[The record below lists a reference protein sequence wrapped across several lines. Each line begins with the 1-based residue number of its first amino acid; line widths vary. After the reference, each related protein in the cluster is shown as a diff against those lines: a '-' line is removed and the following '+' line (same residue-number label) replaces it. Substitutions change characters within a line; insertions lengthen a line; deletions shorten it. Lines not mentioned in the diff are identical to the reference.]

1 MKNNAKYRNLYV
13 AATSQHVGKTTTT
26 LGLVSAY
33 KQMGLQVG
41 YCKPVGQKFLDLDN
55 LKVDKDTILFAD
67 LIHFDIV
74 PEIHSPVILGKGAS
88 ERYLDNPEL
97 YDYESRIL
105 NAAHVLEKD
114 NDLVI
119 FEGTGHPGV
128 GSIAEVSNAK
138 VAQLVQAGVVM
149 VVEGGIGST
158 IDMLHMATALFRE
171 KKVPIEGVILNKVL
185 PDKLE
190 KVQHY
195 VNKWL
200 INHGL
205 ELLGTIPYDQT
216 LAYPLIR
223 TVAEAIDGNIVY
235 NAEYEDNRVGNILAG
250 SLIDLSELKSSED
263 LLLLV
268 STKSINAAINKIKW
282 LAELY
287 NIKNCPLS
295 GIVATG
301 QGNIDQR
308 TMKYIKENQLP
319 LIRTDIDT
327 YGAVLKISKIEVKI
341 NKNTPWKVTKAANLI
356 EENVRLTRILEKLK
370 M

>member
-1 MKNNAKYRNLYV
+1 MKNSTRYKHLYV

-33 KQMGLQVG
+33 KQMGLKVG

-88 ERYLDNPEL
+88 ERYIDNPEL
-97 YDYESRIL
+97 YDFEERIAH
-105 NAAHVLEKD
+105 AAQVLDKD

-128 GSIAEVSNAK
+128 GSVAEVSNAK
-138 VAQLVQAGVVM
+138 VASIVNAGVIM

-158 IDMLHMATALFRE
+158 IDMLHMTTALFRE

-190 KVQHY
+190 KVQYY

-205 ELLGTIPYDQT
+205 ELLGTIPYDPT

-235 NAEYEDNRVGNILAG
+235 NAEFEDNRVGNILAG
-250 SLIDLSELKSSED
+250 SLIDLSELKSNED

-282 LAELY
+282 LADLY
-287 NIKNCPLS
+287 NIRHCPLS

-301 QGNIDQR
+301 QGIIDQR
-308 TMKYIKENQLP
+308 TMKYIKDNKLP

-341 NKNTPWKVTKAANLI
+341 NKSTPWKVTKAANLI

-370 M
+370 L